1 MYMLKNVLRNL
12 SGKPATRLYP
22 LEEREPFPAYRG
34 VIHNDVQACIFCST
48 CARVCPTGAITAD
61 AKAGRWEYDPFLC
74 VYCSACVEK
83 CPTKCLKQES
93 IHRKPSVRKFHVL
106 RTGTPRVKKARADA
120 AKARTDTVPAA
131 AAKTEEWSV

>member
-1 MYMLKNVLRNL
+1 MM
-12 SGKPATRLYP
+12 
-22 LEEREPFPAYRG
+22 
-34 VIHNDVQACIFCST
+34 CIFCST
-48 CARVCPTGAITAD
+48 CARVCPTGAITVD

-131 AAKTEEWSV
+131 AAKTEGEAD